1 MLGVGAAFDYHAGVQ
16 RRAPEWMQHNGLE
29 WLHRLAS
36 EPRRLWRRYLLTN
49 LPFLFMGSA
58 QWLSS
63 RITGARPAAKPPV
76 AAETHVDMPYAS
88 RVLGSGQ
95 EGSMTFSVQQD
106 LDRVAR

>member
-1 MLGVGAAFDYHAGVQ
+1 VQ

-76 AAETHVDMPYAS
+76 TAETHVEMPYEQSPSVAWAHQPVDL
-88 RVLGSGQ
+88 RPTNQ
-95 EGSMTFSVQQD
+95 EH
-106 LDRVAR
+106 